1 MFSHQYVHPR
11 VKDEREWKSY
21 VLGYTVKYIKRCFR
35 SRFIIQKVKQI
46 NKRTG
51 ANKLEF
57 DYRTDLKK
65 KLKHES
71 FDFFNS
77 ITENNEKKYPHWHLR
92 FDRHAIL
99 LQCNLYCMCHDNNV
113 SKFVKE
119 NSHVNLIFLNYKCRL
134 YCEVNFN
141 EHIGCSVAK
150 SLCPCLKI
158 PRTQQC

>member
-1 MFSHQYVHPR
+1 MFSHQYVHPH
-11 VKDEREWKSY
+11 VKDEREWRSY

-77 ITENNEKKYPHWHLR
+77 ITENNEKK
-92 FDRHAIL
+92 
-99 LQCNLYCMCHDNNV
+99 V
-113 SKFVKE
+113 S
-119 NSHVNLIFLNYKCRL
+119 
-134 YCEVNFN
+134 
-141 EHIGCSVAK
+141 
-150 SLCPCLKI
+150 SLASKV
-158 PRTQQC
+158 